1 MVDLDTSKPFKGFIG
16 GWILLSDGRILG
28 ECYVTDI
35 NERQGWVPFWKPK
48 HIRTSPMVA
57 GLLVE
62 NGAVETRNSI
72 YILGSPVKEEGE

>member
-1 MVDLDTSKPFKGFIG
+1 MTDLDTKKPFKGFIS

-35 NERQGWVPFWKPK
+35 EERQEWDVIK
-48 HIRTSPMVA
+48 TSPMVA

-62 NGAVETRNSI
+62 NGAVETRNGI
-72 YILGSPVKEEGE
+72 YILGSPVKEGADVAG

>member
-28 ECYVTDI
+28 SSNVTDI
-35 NERQGWVPFWKPK
+35 EERKGGNVIK
-48 HIRTSPMVA
+48 TSPMVA

-62 NGAVETRNSI
+62 NGAVETQNSI
-72 YILGSPVKEEGE
+72 YILGSPVREEG